1 MTAPAIRRVVTGHD
15 SEGRSV
21 VASDEVLQ
29 GPRFTLVWTT
39 ATSPADN
46 MDEADGGRREVGLTL
61 EGGTVFRIGRL
72 EPGHRSPMHR
82 TSSVD
87 YGIVLEGEVGM
98 ELDGGEQVRLRAGDV
113 VVQRGTN
120 HLWFNDGE
128 RPCLVAWILVDAEP
142 VRIGGRV
149 LEPTPFPPP
158 TGS

>member
-15 SEGRSV
+15 RDGRSV
-21 VASDEVLQ
+21 VARDEVLQ
-29 GPRFTLVWTT
+29 GPRWTLIWTT
-39 ATSPADN
+39 DASPADN
-46 MDEADGGRREVGLTL
+46 MDEADGGQREVGLTL
-61 EGGTVFRIGRL
+61 EGGTVFRVGRL
-72 EPGHRSPMHR
+72 EPGARSPMHR

-128 RPCLVAWILVDAEP
+128 RPCVVAWILIDAAP
-142 VRIGGRV
+142 VRVDGRV
-149 LEPTPFPPP
+149 LEPTPLPPAV
-158 TGS
+158 S

>member
-1 MTAPAIRRVVTGHD
+1 MVTGHD
-15 SEGRSV
+15 KEGRSV
-21 VASDEVLQ
+21 VASDEVLS

-39 ATSPADN
+39 DTSPADN

-128 RPCLVAWILVDAEP
+128 QPCVIAWILIDAEP
-142 VRIGGRV
+142 VRVGGRV
-149 LEPTPFPPP
+149 LEPTPLPP
-158 TGS
+158 TAGT